1 MSSLKPTG
9 RCIEPGCLA
18 ELCLVGFVVRRRG
31 DLDLPGWR
39 KDLGSA
45 SLVFV
50 GGQDRVDVVAE
61 LESNCLW
68 GLAAVGVV
76 SLNLH
81 GERDG
86 FHLVQVLPLIRQ
98 VEEGRVAGL
107 AE

>member
-1 MSSLKPTG
+1 
-9 RCIEPGCLA
+9 
-18 ELCLVGFVVRRRG
+18 
-31 DLDLPGWR
+31 
-39 KDLGSA
+39 
-45 SLVFV
+45 
-50 GGQDRVDVVAE
+50 
-61 LESNCLW
+61 
-68 GLAAVGVV
+68 VGVV